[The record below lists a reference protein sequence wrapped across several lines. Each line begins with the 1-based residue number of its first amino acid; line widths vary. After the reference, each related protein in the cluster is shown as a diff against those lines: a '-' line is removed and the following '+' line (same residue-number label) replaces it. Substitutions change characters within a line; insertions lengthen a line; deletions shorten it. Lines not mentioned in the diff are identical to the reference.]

1 MEYVSAPTA
10 VEADQAHRDDE
21 AKIKFLVA
29 EGIRQQKIREWHDL
43 ITPTFFGTRE
53 RLKRSLARTLRTW
66 GETGAKIA
74 YRAS

>member
-10 VEADQAHRDDE
+10 ADADQAHREDS
-21 AKIKFLVA
+21 AVIAFLTGETV
-29 EGIRQQKIREWHDL
+29 RQQFIQEHHDL
-43 ITPTFFGTRE
+43 ITPALFGNRD

-74 YRAS
+74 YKVS